1 MGSLYLASFAEIAG
15 YIGYVVVA
23 VLVLLLMITVHEAGH
38 FFAGKIFG
46 FGIEEFAIG
55 FGPKIYRKKTKSG
68 EYFSVRA
75 LPLGGFCSFK
85 GEDEEAAAPDSFN
98 SKPPWQRIIV
108 LISGAFMNYVLAVV
122 LIITMFGIYGQTA
135 LIAVDLVP
143 TTEYSQENLLQSKDV
158 LLKANGKNI
167 YITTDL
173 YNALNGKE
181 KGELVEFTVRR
192 KGEDVKVLIAMREN
206 ADFENIEDMKTLYDV
221 LGFAYS
227 LDENNNIT
235 EGGLYATS
243 VRFGFFQTIGKSF
256 EYSFKLAGTVFTVI
270 GQLLTGRLSIGS
282 VGGTITTIG
291 VTANAIKTGGMRY
304 LLNIAGFIGVNLA
317 VFNLLPVPALD
328 GARVIFC
335 LIEWI
340 FKKPVNRKVE
350 AVIHTTGFVLILL
363 FAVLVDLQRCF

>member
-1 MGSLYLASFAEIAG
+1 
-15 YIGYVVVA
+15 
-23 VLVLLLMITVHEAGH
+23 
-38 FFAGKIFG
+38 
-46 FGIEEFAIG
+46 
-55 FGPKIYRKKTKSG
+55 
-68 EYFSVRA
+68 
-75 LPLGGFCSFK
+75 
-85 GEDEEAAAPDSFN
+85 
-98 SKPPWQRIIV
+98 
-108 LISGAFMNYVLAVV
+108 
-122 LIITMFGIYGQTA
+122 MFGIYGQTA

-173 YNALNGKE
+173 YNALNGKG

-206 ADFENIEDMKTLYDV
+206 ADFKNIEDMKTLYDV

-227 LDENNNIT
+227 LDENNNLT